1 MLFGWVRSEERGVVE
16 QQDPDDFMTEQTAGN
31 NALCSRES
39 QDCVFE
45 AKAFHNVTL

>member
-1 MLFGWVRSEERGVVE
+1 MLLGWVRSEERGVVE

-39 QDCVFE
+39 PDCVFE
-45 AKAFHNVTL
+45 TKAFHNVTL